1 MPRTGGYRDWRG
13 WGNADFISLPSGEE
27 KMRFHK
33 MAIALCAALAA
44 ATNASAEVSEIT
56 IAQQYG
62 VSFLPLMVMEKQAL
76 VEKHAAQ
83 LGLPGVTVK
92 WQKVAGP
99 SVMNDGLISGALHF
113 AAQGAPSL
121 ITLWSKTNGQIKAAA
136 AMTTYPLYLVTR
148 DPDVKKLSDFS
159 DKDKIAVP
167 SVKIS
172 TQAIMLQMAAAKE
185 FGEKN
190 YTRLDPLTISLS
202 HPDAT
207 LAFMGNTAGVNTHF
221 STSPFYEQEIKVPG
235 AHLITTSYK
244 ILGGPATALVLT
256 TSAKFRE
263 ANPKAYKATYDALS
277 EAINIINKDKR
288 AAAQL
293 YLDVAHDTKSS
304 LDEVVAMI
312 SDKDYDF
319 TLKSNKVFA
328 TAQFMAKIGSIKQS
342 PATIGDLFFPE
353 NAAQK
358 GD

>member
-1 MPRTGGYRDWRG
+1 MRIRT
-13 WGNADFISLPSGEE
+13 LTL
-27 KMRFHK
+27 
-33 MAIALCAALAA
+33 ALCAALIAA
-44 ATNASAEVSEIT
+44 SATGVRAEVSEIA

-62 VSFLPLMVMEKQAL
+62 VSFLPLMVMEKQML
-76 VEKHAAQ
+76 VEKHAA
-83 LGLPGVTVK
+83 LAGLAGLKVV
-92 WQKVAGP
+92 WAKVAGP

-121 ITLWSKTNGQIKAAA
+121 ITLWDKTHGQIKGVA

-148 DPDVKKLSDFS
+148 NPNVKKLADFS

-190 YTRLDPLTISLS
+190 FTKLDPLTISLS

-207 LAFMGNTAGVNTHF
+207 LAFIGNTAGVNAHF

-235 AHLITTSYK
+235 AHLITTSYE

-256 TSAKFRE
+256 SSAKFRD
-263 ANPKAYKATYDALS
+263 ANPKSYRAVYDALS
-277 EAINIINKDKR
+277 EAIATINKDKP
-288 AAAQL
+288 AAAKL
-293 YLDVAHDTKSS
+293 YLEAAHDTKNSVDDI
-304 LDEVVAMI
+304 LAMI
-312 SDKDYDF
+312 GDKDYAF
-319 TLKSNKVFA
+319 TLKTDKVFA

-342 PATIGDLFFPE
+342 PAAIGDLFFPE
-353 NAAQK
+353 NTTQK

>member
-1 MPRTGGYRDWRG
+1 
-13 WGNADFISLPSGEE
+13 
-27 KMRFHK
+27 MRFCK
-33 MAIALCAALAA
+33 AMIAVCAALAVSTIA
-44 ATNASAEVSEIT
+44 RAEVNEIT

-83 LGLPGVTVK
+83 AGLTGL
-92 WQKVAGP
+92 KVNWAKMAGP
-99 SVMNDGLISGALHF
+99 SVMNDGLISGNLHF

-121 ITLWSKTNGQIKAAA
+121 ITLWSKTSGQIKGVAAL
-136 AMTTYPLYLVTR
+136 TTYPLYLVTR
-148 DPDVKKLSDFS
+148 DPNVKKLSDFS

-190 YTRLDPLTISLS
+190 YTKLDPLTISLS

-207 LAFMGNTAGVNTHF
+207 LAFIGNTAGVNTHF

-235 AHLITTSYK
+235 AHLITTSYE

-256 TSAKFRE
+256 SSAKFRDT
-263 ANPKAYKATYDALS
+263 NPKAYRAVYDALS
-277 EAINIINKDKR
+277 EAIATINKDKT
-288 AAAQL
+288 AAAKL
-293 YLDVAHDTKSS
+293 YLEAAHDTKNSVN
-304 LDEVVAMI
+304 DIVAMI
-312 SDKDYDF
+312 SDKDYAF
-319 TLKSNKVFA
+319 TLKTDKVFA
-328 TAQFMAKIGSIKQS
+328 TAQFMAKIGSIKQAPGS
-342 PATIGDLFFPE
+342 IGDLFFPE

>member
-1 MPRTGGYRDWRG
+1 
-13 WGNADFISLPSGEE
+13 
-27 KMRFHK
+27 MRFHK
-33 MAIALCAALAA
+33 TAIALCAALAA
-44 ATNASAEVSEIT
+44 TAASGARAEVSEIT

-83 LGLPGVTVK
+83 AGLPGVTVK
-92 WQKVAGP
+92 WVKVAGP

-121 ITLWSKTNGQIKAAA
+121 ITLWDKTHGQIKAAA

-190 YTRLDPLTISLS
+190 YTKLDPLTISLS

-207 LAFMGNTAGVNTHF
+207 LAFMSNTAGVNTHF

-235 AHLITTSYK
+235 AHLITTSYE

-256 TSAKFRE
+256 ASAKFRDD
-263 ANPKAYKATYDALS
+263 NPKAFRAVYDALS
-277 EAINIINKDKR
+277 EAIATINKDKT
-288 AAAQL
+288 AAAKL
-293 YLDVAHDTKSS
+293 YLEAAHDTKNSVGDI
-304 LDEVVAMI
+304 LAMI
-312 SDKDYDF
+312 SDKDYAF
-319 TLKSNKVFA
+319 TLKSDKVFA

-342 PATIGDLFFPE
+342 PTAIGDLFFPE